1 VKAPGQLPS
10 LPPPL
15 KSGPASQA
23 YIEKKERSSN
33 NPVARVAI
41 FSKVLTITISLHLQ
55 RARQRGAARCDP
67 RRGRSF
73 IVGGCGRAVCERD
86 GVLACVM
93 GYH

>member
-1 VKAPGQLPS
+1 VKAPGQLPGF
-10 LPPPL
+10 PPPSL
-15 KSGPASQA
+15 HSGPASQA

-41 FSKVLTITISLHLQ
+41 FSKV
-55 RARQRGAARCDP
+55 RQRGAARCDP

-73 IVGGCGRAVCERD
+73 IVGGCGTAVCERD